1 MTDELRQKVI
11 AYNRRKKAVE
21 AERDALAAKVNAIT
35 ARVDEIRAHK
45 LYRLLPDWVRGLL
58 DNIIEGGES

>member
-1 MTDELRQKVI
+1 MTDELRQKII

-21 AERDALAAKVNAIT
+21 TERDALAAKVGVIA

-58 DNIIEGGES
+58 DNITEDW

>member
-1 MTDELRQKVI
+1 MTDELRQKII
-11 AYNRRKKAVE
+11 AYNRQKKAVE
-21 AERDALAAKVNAIT
+21 TERDALAAKVDTIT

-58 DNIIEGGES
+58 DNIIEDGKD

>member
-1 MTDELRQKVI
+1 MTDELRQKII

-21 AERDALAAKVNAIT
+21 TERDALAAKVGAII

-45 LYRLLPDWVRGLL
+45 LYRLLPDWVRELL
-58 DNIIEGGES
+58 DNIIEDGKE